1 MLDDNKHETRVPVN
15 LTDREFHDANVQ
27 AMALDKRTSE
37 YIRFVVRQVMYGS
50 LSMGNEKEYK
60 SSRDE

>member
-1 MLDDNKHETRVPVN
+1 MLDDNKHDQQVKVLFTE
-15 LTDREFHDANVQ
+15 REFFDLGKQAN
-27 AMALDKRTSE
+27 ALDKRTSE